1 MKPSELRDLTVDELR
16 LKETQVTDQ
25 IFRLRFQIA
34 AGQAENPTRVHLLR
48 KDLARIKTIVREKL
62 VENRNG

>member
-1 MKPSELRDLTVDELR
+1 MKAAKLRDMTPDELR
-16 LKETQVTDQ
+16 QQEEQLTDQ

-48 KDLARIKTIVREKL
+48 KDLARIKTILREKAA
-62 VENRNG
+62 R